1 VLVLPNDV
9 GNSVRIEN
17 IEIGSQIAIS
27 GLRDTQALY
36 ASHISLHQKQ
46 ARDFASG
53 TITALKD
60 DRVTIDKNRSFEV
73 S

>member
-36 ASHISLHQKQ
+36 ASHISPHQKQ